1 MQLEK
6 KGNSFKAQGSPPIL
20 AHIWTR
26 ILLQIEKSALF
37 DFSIVEDSTTYEGTG
52 ISVNRSLFNWV
63 YNAFG
68 IPLVPGIINTHPIT

>member
-1 MQLEK
+1 
-6 KGNSFKAQGSPPIL
+6 
-20 AHIWTR
+20 
-26 ILLQIEKSALF
+26 LQIEKSALF